1 MKSVQD
7 AVAMY
12 HIRKVISNSYF
23 VSDGFNVFASNFS
36 LFCVFI
42 WYYIVF
48 LIYHAV
54 LFISVLC
61 RHFRGL
67 FAVLAVEEKFRS
79 FLTLLCV
86 LGFLIPL
93 ILFFPSLANFL
104 ECFSYPHQ
112 FILSQSLCVLKTAI
126 LNPPY
131 CLFDM
136 HWICIFLTHTHNSY

>member
-86 LGFLIPL
+86 PGFLIPL
-93 ILFFPSLANFL
+93 ILFFSIISKFSWMFLLSTSIYSFSEPVCFKDCNFKPS
-104 ECFSYPHQ
+104 
-112 FILSQSLCVLKTAI
+112 ILLIWYAL
-126 LNPPY
+126 
-131 CLFDM
+131 DM
-136 HWICIFLTHTHNSY
+136 HFSNTYS